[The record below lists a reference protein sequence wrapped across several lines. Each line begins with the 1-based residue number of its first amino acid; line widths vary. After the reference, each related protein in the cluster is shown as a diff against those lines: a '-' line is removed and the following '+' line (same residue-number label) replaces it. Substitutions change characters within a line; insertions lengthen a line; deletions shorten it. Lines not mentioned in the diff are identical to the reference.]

1 MAQSNT
7 TDRLY
12 YFARRKDTGMAG
24 VWFTHCASEAD
35 QQSIAYQLMFRAE
48 FNRHRVV
55 KRANRLNS
63 QFPVGFLMDNFVAVV
78 KYHCQNRGIS
88 IAADL
93 TMAVL
98 RENGVHNIEKL
109 P

>member
-7 TDRLY
+7 TNRLY

-24 VWFTHCASEAD
+24 VWFTHCASEAA
-35 QQSIAYQLMFRAE
+35 QQSIAYRLLMQARA
-48 FNRHRVV
+48 NGHRVV

-78 KYHCQNRGIS
+78 KSHCKNHGIS
-88 IAADL
+88 ISADL

-98 RENGVHNIEKL
+98 RENGVHNIERL